1 MKRHAITF
9 NQASQY
15 LKGVKKK
22 IINDKD
28 ETTITT
34 DDGSVV
40 IFDETEWS
48 HMKETLRLLSDKDAL
63 TSLLESHAIR
73 DQGKRPAGV
82 NFEKV
87 FADV

>member
-15 LKGVKKK
+15 LKGVIKK

-28 ETTITT
+28 ETTIIT

-63 TSLLESHAIR
+63 TSLLESHTIR
-73 DQGKRPAGV
+73 DQGKRPAGI

>member
-1 MKRHAITF
+1 MHTITF
-9 NQASQY
+9 NQASQD
-15 LKGVKKK
+15 LKGVIKKT
-22 IINDKD
+22 IDDKD
-28 ETTITT
+28 ETIIAT

-40 IFDETEWS
+40 ILDECEWS

-73 DQGKRPAGV
+73 AKGKRPAGI
-82 NFEKV
+82 NFEKA

>member
-1 MKRHAITF
+1 MKMHSITF
-9 NQASQY
+9 NQASQD
-15 LKGVKKK
+15 LKGVIKKT
-22 IINDKD
+22 INDKD
-28 ETTITT
+28 ETIITT

-40 IFDETEWS
+40 ILDESEWS

-73 DQGKRPAGV
+73 DKGKRPAGI
-82 NFEKV
+82 NFEKA

>member
-1 MKRHAITF
+1 MHTITF
-9 NQASQY
+9 NQASQD
-15 LKGVKKK
+15 LKGVIKKT
-22 IINDKD
+22 INDKD
-28 ETTITT
+28 ETIIAT

-40 IFDETEWS
+40 ILDESEWS

-73 DQGKRPAGV
+73 AKGKRPVGI
-82 NFEKV
+82 NFEKA

>member
-15 LKGVKKK
+15 LKGVIKK

-28 ETTITT
+28 ETTIIT

-63 TSLLESHAIR
+63 TSLLESHTIR

>member
-1 MKRHAITF
+1 MHTITF
-9 NQASQY
+9 NQASQD
-15 LKGVKKK
+15 LKGVIKKT
-22 IINDKD
+22 INDKD
-28 ETTITT
+28 ETIIAT

-40 IFDETEWS
+40 IIDESEWS

-73 DQGKRPAGV
+73 AKRKRPAGI
-82 NFEKV
+82 NFEKA

>member
-15 LKGVKKK
+15 LKGVIKK

-63 TSLLESHAIR
+63 TSLLESHTIR
-73 DQGKRPAGV
+73 DQGKRPAGI